1 MMAKYVLILMQL
13 YFLMFENFEL
23 VYKGD
28 KKAIFAKI
36 TYHICKFCFLNNW
49 EQLTFFHYEN
59 DFFPFFVARLEVV
72 KMKTSF

>member
-1 MMAKYVLILMQL
+1 MAKYVLILMQL

-36 TYHICKFCFLNNW
+36 TYHICKFCFLNN
-49 EQLTFFHYEN
+49 
-59 DFFPFFVARLEVV
+59 
-72 KMKTSF
+72 